1 MTLASLH
8 LHFISESR
16 IRADNNLIIV
26 FFPPSI
32 VRPWFSFSKS
42 HTLFIKKQ
50 VYDFFSFI
58 LISSVKITQTKI
70 IILSVTDKHN
80 FLNILFSKNFAI
92 ANAYTKF
99 FKNFYLTFFSFTKL
113 CTSILMR
120 YLSILS
126 KGTRVHNIFSLWI

>member
-8 LHFISESR
+8 LHFISDSR

-42 HTLFIKKQ
+42 HTLFIKNKTSLW
-50 VYDFFSFI
+50 FLLSFI

-80 FLNILFSKNFAI
+80 FLNIFGSNFI
-92 ANAYTKF
+92 FKKF
-99 FKNFYLTFFSFTKL
+99 CHRKCIYKIFQKLLSDIFFFHKVMHIYFNEVL
-113 CTSILMR
+113 KYIE
-120 YLSILS
+120 
-126 KGTRVHNIFSLWI
+126 